1 MKIELSHDILARK
14 IYDKSSAEDKLV
26 LKIENL
32 IREDY
37 QRFVDRKILM
47 GAEDYE
53 YIAPFLS
60 SLNLLEEE
68 KEFIRKSKRVLDQ
81 KQRRRNILIIAVIA
95 ILALLGAWATYQQSV
110 AEEHEIEAIKQ
121 AELAKQEKR
130 AAELAR
136 AEAEELRKK
145 AEKSAAKATQS
156 AKEAERQA
164 IYAERQRQI
173 AVIKEREARVQT
185 RIAEQQKEQ
194 ALEAR
199 SEAEDLKIIAEKNA
213 EDARINAAKAKKN
226 ALKAARSEELAL
238 INQAKAL
245 ASAKKANELKELSE
259 ARVKANNA
267 IRLILEGK
275 LLEGANLAVEAN
287 EQNKE
292 AGGPQVNSDCY
303 QALDFAYQAFI
314 QEEIEKQDDGE
325 IEPFYQTQ
333 DAAIRC
339 IATALDAKGKEV
351 TAYATEDRNLFIIK
365 DKEVQKFSL
374 IDRSRSITFSHGGNL
389 LFIGTVDGK
398 LLAFENYSGQF
409 ERRKVD
415 MFASGG
421 SIRYVN
427 AFSPSKDVYYI
438 AYTDEST
445 LYIGSIQKNPKRAS
459 NLVFSPKQ
467 RISLKNIQAAA
478 FSKDGKYALIANNKE
493 FQVHEIN
500 YNTVN
505 QTIESTSIVETRSLK
520 GLNVTAAAIG
530 KNSTGL
536 LFAFG
541 FKNGNVRIGN
551 LSTLDCLV
559 DGQNCQYNIPSE
571 HKSSITKLVFREDG
585 KQLISASLDKTG
597 KIWNVENIEDERIPL
612 ISHRKWIWDVA
623 YSQDQ
628 KTIYTVSED
637 RSIRIWLSSAET
649 LETRVK
655 GYIFKN
661 RRANDFK
668 TKDTDSKTGK
678 FRNAPRNGN
687 N

>member
-14 IYDKSSAEDKLV
+14 IYDKSSAEDKLI

-37 QRFVDRKILM
+37 QRYVDRNILM

-53 YIAPFLS
+53 YVAPFLS
-60 SLNLLEEE
+60 SLNLLDEE
-68 KEFIRKSKRVLDQ
+68 KNFIEKSKKALDQ
-81 KQRRRNILIIAVIA
+81 KQRHRNILIIFVMAALA
-95 ILALLGAWATYQQSV
+95 ILGAWATYQQSV
-110 AEEHEIEAIKQ
+110 ARGHEIEAIKQ

-130 AAELAR
+130 AAEMAR
-136 AEAEELRKK
+136 AEADELRKK
-145 AEKSAAKATQS
+145 AEKSAEKATQS

-185 RIAEQQKEQ
+185 KIAEQQKEQ

-199 SEAEDLKIIAEKNA
+199 SEAEGLKIIAEKNA
-213 EDARINAAKAKKN
+213 EEAKINAAQAKKN
-226 ALKAARSEELAL
+226 AEKAAASEKLAL

-245 ASAKKANELKELSE
+245 ASAKQANELKELSE

-287 EQNKE
+287 EQNKK
-292 AGGPQVNSDCY
+292 AGGPTVNSDCY
-303 QALDFAYQAFI
+303 QALDFAYQAFV
-314 QEEIEKQDDGE
+314 QEEIDKQDDGE

-339 IATALDAKGKEV
+339 IATSVDSKDNEI
-351 TAYATEDRNLFIIK
+351 TAYATEDRNLFVIRG
-365 DKEVQKFSL
+365 KEVQKFNL
-374 IDRSRSITFSHGGNL
+374 LNRPRSITFSHGGSL
-389 LFIGTVDGK
+389 LFVGTVDGK
-398 LLAFENYSGQF
+398 LLAFEDKKGQF

-415 MFASGG
+415 MFASDG
-421 SIRYVN
+421 SIRYLN

-438 AYTDEST
+438 AYTDGST
-445 LYIGSIQKNPKRAS
+445 LYLGSIMDNPKRS
-459 NLVFSPKQ
+459 TSLIFSPKQ
-467 RISLKNIQAAA
+467 RISLKNIQATA
-478 FSKDGKYALIANNKE
+478 FSQDGNYALIANNKE
-493 FQVHEIN
+493 FQLHKIN
-500 YNTVN
+500 YNTNN
-505 QTIESTSIVETRSLK
+505 QTIESTRIVETGSLK

-530 KNSTGL
+530 QNDDNL
-536 LFAFG
+536 LFALG
-541 FKNGNVRIGN
+541 FKNGTVRIGN
-551 LSTLDCLV
+551 ISTLNCLV

-585 KQLISASLDKTG
+585 KQLVSTSFDKTG
-597 KIWNVENIEDERIPL
+597 KIWNIENIEDERIPL

-637 RSIRIWLSSAET
+637 RSIRIWLSNAET
-649 LETRVK
+649 LEKRVR

-661 RRANDFK
+661 RRSNDFK
-668 TKDTDSKTGK
+668 TKDTEGKTNE
-678 FRNAPRNGN
+678 FRNAPQDEKN
-687 N
+687 